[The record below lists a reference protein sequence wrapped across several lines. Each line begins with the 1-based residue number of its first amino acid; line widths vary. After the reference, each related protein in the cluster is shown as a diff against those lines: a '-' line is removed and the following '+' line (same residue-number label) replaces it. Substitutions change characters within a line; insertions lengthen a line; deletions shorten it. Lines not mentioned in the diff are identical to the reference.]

1 MNGFSIS
8 AIRDVA
14 LIALASVLLVVAGCS
29 GGGHPDATAAR
40 DHDAGARHDHAH
52 EGHDH
57 DDHAGHDHG
66 HRHPESSAA
75 PKGASSHDH
84 GEAGSDDVHGHDD
97 DHDHTDSVRI
107 AADVADAAGIRV
119 EPVASAPIRR
129 EQVVQG
135 LLVPV
140 EGRSARVVA
149 RFPGPVRDVR
159 VSTGD
164 TVRAGQT
171 LALVESNISLSNYA
185 VSAPIG
191 GTVLARNVAIG
202 DLAGETPMFEIADLS
217 KLWVDLHVFG
227 ADGDRLA
234 AGLPVRVERLSD
246 GVHADLVIDRVLP
259 GAATASQSTVARA
272 VLDNTDGRW
281 RPGSAVRA
289 RVATAQQQAP
299 LSVPLSALQR
309 LEGREV
315 VFVREGEEYS
325 ARPVQLGERD
335 AERVEIRDGLH
346 AGEWVVV
353 EQSYLIKADIGKAG
367 AAHEH

>member
-1 MNGFSIS
+1 MNRLFTVSATRAALLIVLAGF
-8 AIRDVA
+8 
-14 LIALASVLLVVAGCS
+14 LLVVSACS
-29 GGGHPDATAAR
+29 GSGQPDATDAR

-57 DDHAGHDHG
+57 DDHAGHDHE
-66 HRHPESSAA
+66 HRHPESS
-75 PKGASSHDH
+75 PSVTGGATHDH
-84 GEAGSDDVHGHDD
+84 DEAAGDD
-97 DHDHTDSVRI
+97 DHGHANSVRI

-119 EPVASAPIRR
+119 EPAAAAPIRR

-191 GTVLARNVAIG
+191 GTVLARNVAVG

-227 ADGDRLA
+227 ADGDRLV
-234 AGLPVRVERLSD
+234 AGLPVRIERLSD
-246 GVHADLVIDRVLP
+246 GVSADLAIDRVLP

-289 RVATAQQQAP
+289 RVATAQQQVP

-315 VFVREGEEYS
+315 VFVREGDEYS

-353 EQSYLIKADIGKAG
+353 AQSYLIKADIGKAG